1 MDCPSCGTHGISLV
15 DLEENLCGFKCRAC
29 EGIWVKGFQY
39 WKWLKIHGSI
49 LPEKPA
55 DFTADVPVSD
65 TRQAKLCIEC
75 GHVMLRNKVGH
86 DIPFYLDRCSAC
98 GGIWFDKNE
107 WEILQSRNLHDEIH
121 LIFTEAWQKDNR
133 KKEHEVTFEKS
144 LAETIGQEE
153 YDRLK
158 SFRSWIK
165 MHPRKDLLIGY
176 ILQ

>member
-1 MDCPSCGTHGISLV
+1 
-15 DLEENLCGFKCRAC
+15 
-29 EGIWVKGFQY
+29 
-39 WKWLKIHGSI
+39 
-49 LPEKPA
+49 
-55 DFTADVPVSD
+55 
-65 TRQAKLCIEC
+65 
-75 GHVMLRNKVGH
+75 MLRNKVGH

-107 WEILQSRNLHDEIH
+107 REILQSRNLDDEIH

-133 KKEHEVTFEKS
+133 KKEHEVTLEKS
-144 LAETIGQEE
+144 LAETIGQVE